1 MTPQSRLMQPTGA
14 APSSQPPSD
23 ALFQPADLFDMSLP
37 ISKMARMAMSTDNA
51 TRAALRSQIVTRTQ
65 QQELLGIFR
74 NSLLSSDLL
83 YDIDQTS
90 RGVAKM
96 HILYFTGWT
105 SPNIHFKRPSGRW
118 TTPPGVQCDAF
129 GADGVFHAVVPSH
142 AFVFTDGKGC
152 WDHVPG
158 GCNYV
163 LRESGLYF
171 VIDGAVLRP
180 VDLRQRQHLLPLVN
194 RGVDAAL
201 KKAPSL
207 RQQELLGHTPTTVTS
222 TLLNGVQQHIDRA
235 IRRLG
240 LEDVLA
246 FDIDGDVE
254 GGLRFVWLLEQGSGE
269 EWRSLGRF
277 LRLAFIYR
285 LTPANTT
292 RPLWL
297 SANSLPTATAFHQL
311 PIAMAIYRVIGHM
324 LTHGVLSLALQ
335 QADNGGYRIGNDSF
349 HVVPLGDLPSGHRYT
364 NGYKR
369 TDPAIRWY
377 YFLFPSFS
385 SFLFN
390 GLLWRWCYEHGVDA
404 KIVVYADI
412 GRDDPRYGRLL
423 TEGIT
428 EDLGIAAV
436 DYRYDQ
442 VNLPYGNASHEC
454 RVIVSGFRPNETVA
468 AFLWVGFGRICLY
481 TTERFAADAPASLT
495 QRFPESIGAVRRVLR
510 PFGLERDVIDR
521 GTVVPGLSD

>member
-1 MTPQSRLMQPTGA
+1 MQPTGA

-37 ISKMARMAMSTDNA
+37 ISKMARMAMSTDDA

-254 GGLRFVWLLEQGSGE
+254 GSLRVVWLLEQGIGE
-269 EWRSLGRF
+269 EWRAMGRF
-277 LRLAFIYR
+277 VRLAFIYR
-285 LTPANTT
+285 LTPSTG
-292 RPLWL
+292 RPLRL
-297 SANSLPTATAFHQL
+297 SADSLPTATVFHQL
-311 PIAMAIYRVIGHM
+311 PLAMAIYATIGCQ
-324 LTHGVLSLALQ
+324 LTRKWTKGSLELQ
-335 QADNGGYRIGNDSF
+335 QTDDGQYQVDDESF
-349 HVVPLGDLPSGHRYT
+349 RVVPLGELPGGLRYAED
-364 NGYKR
+364 YQR
-369 TDPAIRWY
+369 TDPVIR
-377 YFLFPSFS
+377 
-385 SFLFN
+385 
-390 GLLWRWCYEHGVDA
+390 
-404 KIVVYADI
+404 
-412 GRDDPRYGRLL
+412 
-423 TEGIT
+423 
-428 EDLGIAAV
+428 
-436 DYRYDQ
+436 
-442 VNLPYGNASHEC
+442 
-454 RVIVSGFRPNETVA
+454 
-468 AFLWVGFGRICLY
+468 
-481 TTERFAADAPASLT
+481 
-495 QRFPESIGAVRRVLR
+495 
-510 PFGLERDVIDR
+510 
-521 GTVVPGLSD
+521 